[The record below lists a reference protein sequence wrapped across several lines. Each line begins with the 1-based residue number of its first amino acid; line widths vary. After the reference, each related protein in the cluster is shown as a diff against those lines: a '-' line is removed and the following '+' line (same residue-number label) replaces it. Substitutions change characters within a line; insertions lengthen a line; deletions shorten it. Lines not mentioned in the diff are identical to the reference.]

1 MNILITFFLNWIILF
16 IIHFKIILDTYEFR
30 IVIDYKFKLNNYIY
44 IYTNYYQM
52 FIIKYTYIINYY

>member
-1 MNILITFFLNWIILF
+1 MDILITFFLNWIILF

-44 IYTNYYQM
+44 IHKLLSDVYYK
-52 FIIKYTYIINYY
+52 IYIYN